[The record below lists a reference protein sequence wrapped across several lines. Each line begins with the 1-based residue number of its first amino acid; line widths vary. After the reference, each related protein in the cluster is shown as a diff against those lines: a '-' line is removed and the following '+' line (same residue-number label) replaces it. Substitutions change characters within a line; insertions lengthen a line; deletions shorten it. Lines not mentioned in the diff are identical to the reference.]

1 MSTETPGPPPAGA
14 PFNPSFLGEIPQLL
28 RGLIDKFL
36 ELGQARMELASAEIR
51 AEVEQRIKRLI
62 LVIVPLCFIL
72 TALTLVNLG
81 LVAWLA
87 ESMGP
92 VAASFLLAGIYAV
105 IGVVWLLLWQASGGL
120 NPKKDEAPK
129 SDAPDRSRS

>member
-1 MSTETPGPPPAGA
+1 MSDETPGPPPGGA
-14 PFNPSFLGEIPQLL
+14 PFNPSVLADIPLLL
-28 RGLIDKFL
+28 RGLVDKFM

-62 LVIVPLCFIL
+62 LVIVPVCFIL
-72 TALTLVNLG
+72 TALGLINLG

-92 VAASFLLAGIYAV
+92 VAASFVLAGIYAV
-105 IGVVWLLLWQASGGL
+105 IGVIWLLLWQASGGL
-120 NPKKDEAPK
+120 NPRKDDAPK
-129 SDAPDRSRS
+129 PGAPGGPHA